1 MSTLSELIPSGGTQN
16 NIEFVAQGTLANGQT
31 VALRS
36 DGKVEAVS
44 GGLLGSPVTGAEATV
59 ASLTVQQRPVIGYH
73 LASKKVVVFWSGTSQ
88 YLYASVGTVSGTTL
102 TYSTPQVI
110 TSAHRVPA
118 NVIYDPDQ
126 EVLIILVRNNNTSG
140 YFQAFSVSSDGTL
153 TNGSEV
159 YYTSYDMNIGGFS
172 YDTAAN
178 KTVWVFGGSG
188 NGADGYGFA
197 VSMTCSGTTLT
208 VNTGSTHTFA
218 SHNTGLSTVSYDP
231 VADKHIIFY
240 ADDSNGTYKANSL
253 TVSGNGFTSGT
264 AITTTG
270 FKGEST
276 SYAFTYDSVAKKHIL
291 FVYDGDS
298 PKSSSAV
305 AFNIS
310 GSTISF
316 GNPLEYRTSDARYA
330 VGVYDTGADR
340 VIAVSVTSGGA
351 AYWYILTV
359 DNLTLTAA
367 TGGTIATSGVS
378 ISAGTEGLFLA
389 YDSTTETVITSY
401 NGASNGPVSRVLK
414 SFETNASSF
423 IGITNAAISSGA
435 TGEVAVKGGLSTT
448 ASFPTTIALGAEA
461 SLYSGTNYDRRINYD
476 PSNNKF
482 LAVLRTGSGGAVQV
496 GTLSG
501 TTMAW
506 GTAVTFSGLSNSE
519 SDQQVSYN
527 SNTQSFLITFPDSD
541 NSSYPTAMVA
551 KISGTSVTLGTRA
564 VISSTGTPKMY
575 LTYDSTAQKNVIGFA
590 KNGTNY
596 NFGIVATIDG
606 SNNTVSFGSEQVF
619 DTSGQNYVTGVTY
632 DPTSNKTLFTRIN
645 NVGGVGTVGTVSGTS
660 ISFGS
665 DTAFGTSENPYRIET
680 VYDASAQKLI
690 STYVGDI
697 GSQQVKSRVA
707 TISGTSVAF
716 GTQVTFGDTGV
727 GSTDFSA
734 TYAPSINAILYTTSS
749 SSTYGQITVL
759 TSDGTNVSVGPRT
772 QYSGVDTDYLA
783 SAFDTA
789 NSKVVVLYD
798 VKSSNAAKYIAGD
811 VSSAGVIGSNYFVQ
825 DDGTL
830 ATTSSTTKA
839 GKAISTTALNL
850 VDPT

>member
-316 GNPLEYRTSDARYA
+316 GSPLEYRTSDARYA

-414 SFETNASSF
+414 SFETNASDF

-435 TGEVAVKGGLSTT
+435 TGEVAVKGGLSTGGNLLPFAPT
-448 ASFPTTIALGAEA
+448 AGTPATFDAGSSQYTSCAFDSNANKVVIAYQDVGN
-461 SLYSGTNYDRRINYD
+461 SNKGTAI
-476 PSNNKF
+476 
-482 LAVLRTGSGGAVQV
+482 V
-496 GTLSG
+496 GTVSG
-501 TTMAW
+501 
-506 GTAVTFSGLSNSE
+506 
-519 SDQQVSYN
+519 
-527 SNTQSFLITFPDSD
+527 
-541 NSSYPTAMVA
+541 SS
-551 KISGTSVTLGTRA
+551 I
-564 VISSTGTPKMY
+564 
-575 LTYDSTAQKNVIGFA
+575 
-590 KNGTNY
+590 
-596 NFGIVATIDG
+596 
-606 SNNTVSFGSEQVF
+606 SFGSAVVFSTGQARYQSIVF
-619 DTSGQNYVTGVTY
+619 DSNANKVVIAYQNQDNTY
-632 DPTSNKTLFTRIN
+632 GEAI
-645 NVGGVGTVGTVSGTS
+645 VGTVSGTS

-665 DTAFGTSENPYRIET
+665 IATFE
-680 VYDASAQKLI
+680 SAQARMVNAAFDSTVNKVII
-690 STYVGDI
+690 SYRDDGNSSYGTAIVGT
-697 GSQQVKSRVA
+697 V
-707 TISGTSVAF
+707 SGTSISFGTAAVYNSGECEPQSTAYDSNANKAAIFYVDAANSYKGTVIIGTVSGTNISFGSEVVFQAGTTAYISSTFDSANNKVVAAYQDGGSSNAGTAIVGTVSGTSISFGTKVVISATNCNFFASTFDSSQNKVMVAF
-716 GTQVTFGDTGV
+716 RDSG
-727 GSTDFSA
+727 
-734 TYAPSINAILYTTSS
+734 N
-749 SSTYGQITVL
+749 STYGTVSAGTVSGTSISFTTPVVFSAANSPYIGATFDSNLNKTVL
-759 TSDGTNVSVGPRT
+759 SFRD
-772 QYSGVDTDYLA
+772 A
-783 SAFDTA
+783 TA
-789 NSKVVVLYD
+789 DNGKAVVIDL
-798 VKSSNAAKYIAGD
+798 
-811 VSSAGVIGSNYFVQ
+811 SSALTPNTAYFVQ
-825 DDGTL
+825 DDGTIS
-830 ATTSSTTKA
+830 TTSSTTKA
-839 GKAISTTALNL
+839 GTALSTTSLL
-850 VDPT
+850 LTG

>member
-1 MSTLSELIPSGGTQN
+1 
-16 NIEFVAQGTLANGQT
+16 
-31 VALRS
+31 
-36 DGKVEAVS
+36 
-44 GGLLGSPVTGAEATV
+44 
-59 ASLTVQQRPVIGYH
+59 
-73 LASKKVVVFWSGTSQ
+73 
-88 YLYASVGTVSGTTL
+88 
-102 TYSTPQVI
+102 
-110 TSAHRVPA
+110 
-118 NVIYDPDQ
+118 
-126 EVLIILVRNNNTSG
+126 
-140 YFQAFSVSSDGTL
+140 
-153 TNGSEV
+153 
-159 YYTSYDMNIGGFS
+159 
-172 YDTAAN
+172 
-178 KTVWVFGGSG
+178 
-188 NGADGYGFA
+188 
-197 VSMTCSGTTLT
+197 
-208 VNTGSTHTFA
+208 
-218 SHNTGLSTVSYDP
+218 
-231 VADKHIIFY
+231 
-240 ADDSNGTYKANSL
+240 
-253 TVSGNGFTSGT
+253 
-264 AITTTG
+264 
-270 FKGEST
+270 
-276 SYAFTYDSVAKKHIL
+276 
-291 FVYDGDS
+291 
-298 PKSSSAV
+298 
-305 AFNIS
+305 
-310 GSTISF
+310 
-316 GNPLEYRTSDARYA
+316 
-330 VGVYDTGADR
+330 
-340 VIAVSVTSGGA
+340 
-351 AYWYILTV
+351 
-359 DNLTLTAA
+359 
-367 TGGTIATSGVS
+367 
-378 ISAGTEGLFLA
+378 
-389 YDSTTETVITSY
+389 
-401 NGASNGPVSRVLK
+401 
-414 SFETNASSF
+414 
-423 IGITNAAISSGA
+423 
-435 TGEVAVKGGLSTT
+435 VKGGLSTT

-506 GTAVTFSGLSNSE
+506 GTAVTFSGLSNSG

-564 VISSTGTPKMY
+564 VISSTGTPQMY

-716 GTQVTFGDTGV
+716 GTQVTFGDTGI
-727 GSTDFSA
+727 GGTDFSA

-749 SSTYGQITVL
+749 TSTYGQITVL
-759 TSDGTNVSVGPRT
+759 TSDGTNVSVGSIT

-811 VSSAGVIGSNYFVQ
+811 VSAAGVIGSNYFVQ

-830 ATTSSTTKA
+830 ATTSSSTKA

>member
-44 GGLLGSPVTGAEATV
+44 GGLLGSPVTGAEAAV
-59 ASLTVQQRPVIGYH
+59 ASLSIQQRPVIGYH
-73 LASKKVVVFWSGTSQ
+73 LASKKVVVFWSGTSN

-110 TSAHRVPA
+110 TSSHRVPA

-126 EVLIILVRNNNTSG
+126 EVLIILARDNNTSG

-159 YYTSYDMNIGGFS
+159 YYTSYGMYIGGFS

-188 NGADGYGFA
+188 SGADGYGFA

-208 VNTGSTHTFA
+208 VNTSSTHTFA

-240 ADDSNGTYKANSL
+240 GDDSNGTYKTNAL

-310 GSTISF
+310 GSTITYGS
-316 GNPLEYRTSDARYA
+316 PLEYRTSDARYA

-389 YDSTTETVITSY
+389 YDSTTGTVITSY

-414 SFETNASSF
+414 SFETNVASY

-435 TGEVAVKGGLSTT
+435 TGEVAVKGGLSTGGNVLPYSLSFGSSVVFESSSADNVEVVYDSNAQKVVAVYKDSQGYVAGAVGTVNGTSITYGSPVRST
-448 ASFPTTIALGAEA
+448 AAGGNFYTSAV
-461 SLYSGTNYDRRINYD
+461 YDS
-476 PSNNKF
+476 SNNKVVVF
-482 LAVLRTGSGGAVQV
+482 YRNSSNAYSQV
-496 GTLSG
+496 GTVSG
-501 TTMAW
+501 TSISW
-506 GTAVTFSGLSNSE
+506 GTAVVFGTANTNDIKATFDSNSNKAVVTY
-519 SDQQVSYN
+519 SDAGN
-527 SNTQSFLITFPDSD
+527 SN
-541 NSSYPTAMVA
+541 YGTA
-551 KISGTSVTLGTRA
+551 I
-564 VISSTGTPKMY
+564 
-575 LTYDSTAQKNVIGFA
+575 
-590 KNGTNY
+590 
-596 NFGIVATIDG
+596 
-606 SNNTVSFGSEQVF
+606 
-619 DTSGQNYVTGVTY
+619 
-632 DPTSNKTLFTRIN
+632 
-645 NVGGVGTVGTVSGTS
+645 VGTVSGTS

-665 DTAFGTSENPYRIET
+665 AVVFETSYWSQGSVTFDSSNNKVVAVGKGLSNYGRAIVGTVSGTSISFGSGVTFDTGNTSWTSCTFDSSNNKVVIGYNDGNNSTYGTAIVGTVSGTSISFGTST
-680 VYDASAQKLI
+680 VFDSGSSTSYISVTFDSSLNKVLI
-690 STYVGDI
+690 SFKGASSDGFSIQGTV
-697 GSQQVKSRVA
+697 
-707 TISGTSVAF
+707 SGTSISF
-716 GTQVTFGDTGV
+716 GTAAVFEAAAISWL
-727 GSTDFSA
+727 GSAYDA
-734 TYAPSINAILYTTSS
+734 NA
-749 SSTYGQITVL
+749 Q
-759 TSDGTNVSVGPRT
+759 
-772 QYSGVDTDYLA
+772 
-783 SAFDTA
+783 
-789 NSKVVVLYD
+789 KVVLAFQD
-798 VKSSNAAKYIAGD
+798 TTAGD
-811 VSSAGVIGSNYFVQ
+811 GESLVVNPTNALTIGSNYFVQ
-825 DDGTL
+825 DDGTVS
-830 ATTSSTTKA
+830 TSSSSTKA

>member
-16 NIEFVAQGTLANGQT
+16 NIEFVAQGTLANGQA

-36 DGKVEAVS
+36 DGKVEAISETSASNGTAVQFSTGSYAEEILSFPIPSTNQIVVAYQEAGIDNSFKAVVGTITANAIVFSSSPIAVS
-44 GGLLGSPVTGAEATV
+44 GGVAVTWIAGCFETGESKVVFAWTNNSNKLVALGGSVSGTGSSATISLGSASTISTSQITTGTVFLQDNPSASGKTQFIYRDQSNATAKVLTLSINSSNTIGTGGATTITSTSYPRGVGLTTEDDKSILIDSPNGGNLVLYVGSYNSGADTWSFNTGSPVALNSGDN
-59 ASLTVQQRPVIGYH
+59 SLYNNP
-73 LASKKVVVFWSGTSQ
+73 VVVANNFIAIVFQNASG
-88 YLYASVGTVSGTTL
+88 YPTVNSFTLSGTTL
-102 TYSTPQVI
+102 TAGTPLTLV
-110 TSAHRVPA
+110 SGGAGRNGFA
-118 NVIYDPDQ
+118 YD
-126 EVLIILVRNNNTSG
+126 
-140 YFQAFSVSSDGTL
+140 A
-153 TNGSEV
+153 
-159 YYTSYDMNIGGFS
+159 
-172 YDTAAN
+172 TAS
-178 KTVWVFGGSG
+178 KYVFGYRNSSG
-188 NGADGYGFA
+188 VGMY
-197 VSMTCSGTTLT
+197 
-208 VNTGSTHTFA
+208 HTINF
-218 SHNTGLSTVSYDP
+218 
-231 VADKHIIFY
+231 
-240 ADDSNGTYKANSL
+240 
-253 TVSGNGFTSGT
+253 SGT
-264 AITTTG
+264 A
-270 FKGEST
+270 
-276 SYAFTYDSVAKKHIL
+276 FTAVSSAIQFVAATVDVSVAYNASQGKTI
-291 FVYDGDS
+291 FSFSDGGDS
-298 PKSSSAV
+298 EKGKGQVYTLA
-305 AFNIS
+305 IS
-310 GSTISF
+310 
-316 GNPLEYRTSDARYA
+316 
-330 VGVYDTGADR
+330 
-340 VIAVSVTSGGA
+340 
-351 AYWYILTV
+351 
-359 DNLTLTAA
+359 
-367 TGGTIATSGVS
+367 
-378 ISAGTEGLFLA
+378 
-389 YDSTTETVITSY
+389 
-401 NGASNGPVSRVLK
+401 
-414 SFETNASSF
+414 NASSF
-423 IGITNAAISSGA
+423 IGITNAAISSSA
-435 TGEVAVKGGLSTT
+435 TGEVAVKGGLSAT

-541 NSSYPTAMVA
+541 NSQYPTAMVA

-716 GTQVTFGDTGV
+716 GTQVTFGDTGI

-734 TYAPSINAILYTTSS
+734 TYAPSINAILCTTSS
-749 SSTYGQITVL
+749 TSTYGQITVL
-759 TSDGTNVSVGPRT
+759 TSDGTNVSVGSIT

-798 VKSSNAAKYIAGD
+798 VNSSNAAKYIAGD
-811 VSSAGVIGSNYFVQ
+811 VSAAGVIGSTYYVQ
-825 DDGTL
+825 DGGTL
-830 ATTSSTTKA
+830 ATTSSSNKA

>member
-435 TGEVAVKGGLSTT
+435 TGEVAVKGGLSTGGNLLPYSLSFGSSAVFESTT
-448 ASFPTTIALGAEA
+448 AGYTATAYDSNNNKIIVGYSDSQAYGAVSIGTVSGA
-461 SLYSGTNYDRRINYD
+461 SISYATPVRYTAQGATYNNTVVYD
-476 PSNNKF
+476 PTNQRVVAIYMDGNNSNYGT
-482 LAVLRTGSGGAVQV
+482 AVV
-496 GTLSG
+496 GTVSG
-501 TTMAW
+501 TTTSWGSPVVFTANNSRYYSATFDSNAGKIVIAYQNQANTYGQAIVGTVSGTSISF
-506 GTAVTFSGLSNSE
+506 GTAVTFEAASARYVNIGFDSNVNKVVIAYRDDGNSG
-519 SDQQVSYN
+519 Y
-527 SNTQSFLITFPDSD
+527 
-541 NSSYPTAMVA
+541 
-551 KISGTSVTLGTRA
+551 GTS
-564 VISSTGTPKMY
+564 I
-575 LTYDSTAQKNVIGFA
+575 
-590 KNGTNY
+590 
-596 NFGIVATIDG
+596 
-606 SNNTVSFGSEQVF
+606 
-619 DTSGQNYVTGVTY
+619 
-632 DPTSNKTLFTRIN
+632 
-645 NVGGVGTVGTVSGTS
+645 VGTVSGTS

-665 DTAFGTSENPYRIET
+665 AVIFESAESSHYNVVFDSNANKVVIAYSDVGNAYKGTAIVGTVSGTSISFGSASIFNSGTISTGISASFDSAQNKVIVGYLISSDGEAVIGTVSGTSISFGTPVEFSDGTLTYVSS
-680 VYDASAQKLI
+680 VYDANSSATVFNYMD
-690 STYVGDI
+690 ST
-697 GSQQVKSRVA
+697 GSND
-707 TISGTSVAF
+707 GT
-716 GTQVTFGDTGV
+716 GIV
-727 GSTDFSA
+727 GSLA
-734 TYAPSINAILYTTSS
+734 NN
-749 SSTYGQITVL
+749 L
-759 TSDGTNVSVGPRT
+759 T
-772 QYSGVDTDYLA
+772 
-783 SAFDTA
+783 
-789 NSKVVVLYD
+789 
-798 VKSSNAAKYIAGD
+798 
-811 VSSAGVIGSNYFVQ
+811 IGSNYFVQ